1 MIAED
6 ILNEPQGK
14 VAIVINAKGTATT
27 VKHQVMEKIKSLNDL
42 LVGSNVVLDI
52 GGRKLTKKEIEEI
65 KSMLL
70 DKGLH
75 LRQLISKGKTVDYG
89 PNSAETPVSEKKV
102 DLEEI
107 QIPEETVLIKRTIR
121 SGQKLFSQGNIVV
134 LGDVNPGAEVIAGG
148 SILVMGTMRG
158 LAHAGVLGAEQAVV
172 AAFRLNP
179 TQLRIANHFTRPPEG
194 EGMAGCEPEIALI
207 KSGKVIIEKFKV

>member
-6 ILNEPQGK
+6 VLKEPRENI
-14 VAIVINAKGTATT
+14 AIVINAKGTTT
-27 VKHQVMEKIKSLNDL
+27 PVKHQIIEKVDSLNDF

-65 KSMLL
+65 KEMLL

-75 LRQLISKGKTVDYG
+75 LRQLISRGKTVDFE
-89 PNSAETPVSEKKV
+89 PLLEAATERTV

-121 SGQKLFSQGNIVV
+121 SGQKVFSQGNIVV
-134 LGDVNPGAEVIAGG
+134 LGDVNPGAEVVAGG

-158 LAHAGVLGAEQAVV
+158 LAHAGVLGAEHAVV

-207 KSGKVIIEKFKV
+207 RSGKVIIEKFKV